1 MSLRRVAVDHA
12 ARKDYRGGRSL
23 LTAPRTDPYMRHYR
37 IRLVPWMVTTHPHVG
52 NVLRLVRPA
61 VRATWRPGAV
71 SGPVATARRAPW
83 SAPFPPPTPPTADRC
98 LCSPA
103 SAVLWGGLTP
113 RKRTC
118 RHCASR
124 LLRPIRFHGRGGC
137 HRGLSASVRRVSSR
151 ACGLRLRGGHSG
163 LAVDVRHDCCLL
175 LVRTRS
181 ATTEGCVRSS
191 IHSPVVPL

>member
-1 MSLRRVAVDHA
+1 MVIAGAVIAD
-12 ARKDYRGGRSL
+12 R
-23 LTAPRTDPYMRHYR
+23 P
-37 IRLVPWMVTTHPHVG
+37 PHVG
-52 NVLRLVRPA
+52 NVPLHERPA
-61 VRATWRPGAV
+61 VRATWRPGAL

-83 SAPFPPPTPPTADRC
+83 SAPFPPPTPPTAGRC

-103 SAVLWGGLTP
+103 SAVRWSGLTP
-113 RKRTC
+113 RTRTC

-163 LAVDVRHDCCLL
+163 LAVDVRHDCCLP

>member
-1 MSLRRVAVDHA
+1 VSLRRVAVDHA

-103 SAVLWGGLTP
+103 SAVRWSGLTH

-118 RHCASR
+118 RHC
-124 LLRPIRFHGRGGC
+124 
-137 HRGLSASVRRVSSR
+137 
-151 ACGLRLRGGHSG
+151 G
-163 LAVDVRHDCCLL
+163 LAPSPTDPRPWEKRMSPGSLDFREERVQPCLWSQTPWGSQ
-175 LVRTRS
+175 RTRRCCS
-181 ATTEGCVRSS
+181 T
-191 IHSPVVPL
+191 